1 MVFPVVFHPDYVARM
16 PAGHRFPMDKF
27 RRYVDRLLADGVIGA
42 DDLVTPAEAPVGVLT
57 LVHDPA
63 YVMAVS
69 ECRVSADVIRRIGFP
84 ITPSTSRRA
93 RLAVG
98 GTMLAATLALERG
111 IAFNAAGGSHHA
123 FAHQGGGFCVFND
136 LAVTSTWLLQTGAA
150 RRVMIIDLDVHQGD
164 GTAAMLADDTRVF
177 TFSMHCE
184 ANYPARKQQS
194 DLDIGLAPGTGDE
207 DYLTELSEALAPL
220 FRDHRPDLVLYVAA
234 VDPHRDDPLG
244 RLALS
249 DKGLGARDRLVFEAC
264 REAGCAVAVV
274 MGGGYDPRADVLAAR
289 HGIAARTARRLF
301 GRTLFGQGPAIR
313 SI

>member
-1 MVFPVVFHPDYVARM
+1 MEFPVVFHPDYVARM

-27 RRYVDRLLADGVIGA
+27 RRYVDRLLTDGVIAA
-42 DDLVTPAEAPVGVLT
+42 DNLVTPAEAPVGVLT
-57 LVHDPA
+57 LVHDSA
-63 YVMAVS
+63 YVMAVN
-69 ECRVSADVIRRIGFP
+69 ECRVPADVVRRIGFP

-98 GTMLAATLALERG
+98 GTMLAATLALDRG

-136 LAVTSTWLLQTGAA
+136 LAVTSSWLVHSGAV
-150 RRVMIIDLDVHQGD
+150 RRVLIIDLDVHQGD
-164 GTAAMLADDTRVF
+164 GTAAMLADDARVY

-184 ANYPARKQQS
+184 ANYPARKQAS
-194 DLDIGLAPGTGDE
+194 DLDIGLPAGTGDA
-207 DYLTELSEALAPL
+207 DYLARLSDKLPGL

-249 DKGLGARDRLVFEAC
+249 DEGLEARDHLVLEAC
-264 REAGCAVAVV
+264 RAAHCPVAVV

-289 HGIAARTARRLF
+289 HGIAARIA
-301 GRTLFGQGPAIR
+301 RTLFWPGAI
-313 SI
+313 